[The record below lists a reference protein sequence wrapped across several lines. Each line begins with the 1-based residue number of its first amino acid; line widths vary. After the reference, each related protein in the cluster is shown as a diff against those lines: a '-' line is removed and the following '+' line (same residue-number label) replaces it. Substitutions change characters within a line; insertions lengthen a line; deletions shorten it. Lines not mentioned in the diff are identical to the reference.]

1 MSLESCRCPYCD
13 VKVPQVWWDEHMET
27 CEMKE
32 EEDTLV
38 TPSPIPGNISA
49 SQVVN
54 S

>member
-1 MSLESCRCPYCD
+1 MSLESCRCPHCD

-27 CEMKE
+27 CDFKE
-32 EEDTLV
+32 KEDTL
-38 TPSPIPGNISA
+38 SIPGNFSA

>member
-13 VKVPQVWWDEHMET
+13 VKVPQVWWDEHMES
-27 CEMKE
+27 CDMRE
-32 EEDTLV
+32 EEDTL
-38 TPSPIPGNISA
+38 PIPGNFSA